1 MKLYLNKTF
10 PASCTMT
17 TVGSDLGK
25 TQKIFADK
33 MDRVLLYGSYARG
46 DYTDDSDIDIMIIL
60 NCPKEEVSSY
70 RRKTSQMASRIGLE
84 YDVLVSIILRDKET
98 FDLRK
103 EELPFYQNV
112 VKDGIKLYG
121 SEI

>member
-1 MKLYLNKTF
+1 MCSKRDLQSISDRVVVYARKLF
-10 PASCTMT
+10 E
-17 TVGSDLGK
+17 
-25 TQKIFADK
+25 DK

-60 NCPKEEVSSY
+60 NCPKDEVSSY

-98 FDLRK
+98 FDSKK